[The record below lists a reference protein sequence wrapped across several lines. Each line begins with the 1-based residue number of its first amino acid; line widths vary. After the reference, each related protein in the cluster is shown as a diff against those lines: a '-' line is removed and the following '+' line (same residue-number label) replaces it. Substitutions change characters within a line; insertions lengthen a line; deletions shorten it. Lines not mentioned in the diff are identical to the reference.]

1 MKKIK
6 LNFYTFIYFLIFVL
20 NFKDLQKEVPYE
32 IDPNFKKFYYENKEL
47 KQEMNVNPAKQ
58 INNISIYN

>member
-1 MKKIK
+1 
-6 LNFYTFIYFLIFVL
+6 
-20 NFKDLQKEVPYE
+20 LQKEVPYE
-32 IDPNFKKFYYENKEL
+32 NDPNFKKFYYENKEL